1 MISSSKQ
8 AIPTGEQRTVV
19 THRDLQLGDRIR
31 LTDVSRAYN
40 DATVINVTDK
50 GVTVFRPYVHTSDFS
65 TTAGIIPYL
74 GFEQFDLWR
83 DSDKTVTLLYR
94 EKPGAIR

>member
-1 MISSSKQ
+1 
-8 AIPTGEQRTVV
+8 
-19 THRDLQLGDRIR
+19 
-31 LTDVSRAYN
+31 
-40 DATVINVTDK
+40 
-50 GVTVFRPYVHTSDFS
+50 VTVFRPYVHTSDFS